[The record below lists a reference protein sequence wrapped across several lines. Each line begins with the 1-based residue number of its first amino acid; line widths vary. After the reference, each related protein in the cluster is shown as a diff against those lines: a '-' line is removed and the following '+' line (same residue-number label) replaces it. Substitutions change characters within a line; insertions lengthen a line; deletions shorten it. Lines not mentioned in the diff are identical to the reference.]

1 MNRRN
6 MHIGPGAASLML
18 IVVVLSMSVLGI
30 LTLANAQNDIRL
42 SMRSKA
48 VIEEIYR
55 LNDAAECSM
64 AELDAAA
71 LRAAQVSADDESYL
85 AAIEAALP
93 GGMSLEEGGAI
104 SWMEQGADGRLL
116 ACTAVL
122 NRRGDFPRLEWT
134 RRQLMTEY
142 EGME

>member
-42 SMRSKA
+42 SIRSKA

-55 LNDAAECSM
+55 LNEAAERSM

-71 LRAAQVSADDESYL
+71 LKAEQASVDEESYL
-85 AAIEAALP
+85 AAIAAALP
-93 GGMSLEEGGAI
+93 EGMRLGEDGAV
-104 SWMEQGADGRLL
+104 SWTEQGADGRSL

-122 NRRGDFPRLEWT
+122 NRRGAFPRLDWT
-134 RRQLMTEY
+134 RRHLMTEY